1 MSLREGLG
9 GYAIRTPA
17 STSLPP
23 AQAEQRASTAPKQHW
38 STQYSPAGSSP
49 QTPFAYPYPDLSQTS
64 FNSPA
69 LQPSPVF
76 DSGSQRTPSKTWPSA
91 ARHVYGTHDSRLDP
105 RSPSQ
110 PLSRGPSS
118 VYQNANPEHTP
129 PTCNTP
135 ESQFPS
141 TPPPRNVPN
150 GNVGDITKF
159 AGPPEHQKI
168 DPSLLPA
175 PQGSPPASKAIKV
188 NLSQSEAS
196 IAVEVS
202 PRKPEAQIHPGGS
215 MGGNADLDKRE
226 KGLNQ
231 AKKIARTDRRK
242 ANKIV
247 RPQVPDPRQ
256 SIARTHPV
264 RQATQIVDPVHDEG
278 HRPKRLKGNPRAPED
293 GKGYW
298 CPDPDCPVRR
308 KSIPTI
314 EKHVTSN
321 NHHLAGSQPT
331 PRTAP
336 GSEIHQQA
344 DLPMVSTSYSEVL
357 QRPHL
362 PKFCQQCHT
371 SLNDWQHSWRHIRG
385 HQQDGMVKK
394 NYLIW
399 CRSYSRFL
407 YTFHNEEV
415 ENPDWYFEL
424 DSQTNSV
431 RVQTQQ

>member
-1 MSLREGLG
+1 MSLREGPG
-9 GYAIRTPA
+9 GPAIHTPA
-17 STSLPP
+17 STTLPP
-23 AQAEQRASTAPKQHW
+23 PQAEQRASAVPEQHW
-38 STQYSPAGSSP
+38 PTQYSPAGSSP
-49 QTPFAYPYPDLSQTS
+49 QTSPAYPYPDLSQTS
-64 FNSPA
+64 FCSPA
-69 LQPSPVF
+69 SQPSPVF
-76 DSGSQRTPSKTWPSA
+76 DSGSQRTPPITRLSPA
-91 ARHVYGTHDSRLDP
+91 QHRYGIHNSRLDP
-105 RSPSQ
+105 RSPGQ

-118 VYQNANPEHTP
+118 VYQKANPEHTP
-129 PTCNTP
+129 RTCNTP
-135 ESQFPS
+135 ESQFLS
-141 TPPPRNVPN
+141 TPPPGNILN
-150 GNVGDITKF
+150 GNVEDITKF
-159 AGPPEHQKI
+159 ADPSEHQKI
-168 DPSLLPA
+168 DPSLLPP
-175 PQGSPPASKAIKV
+175 PQGSPPASKAIKA
-188 NLSQSEAS
+188 NLSQLEAS

-202 PRKPEAQIHPGGS
+202 PRKPEAQIHPRDS
-215 MGGNADLDKRE
+215 MEGNAGPSKQE

-231 AKKIARTDRRK
+231 AKKVARTDQRK

-247 RPQVPDPRQ
+247 RPQVPDLVQ
-256 SIARTHPV
+256 CIARTHPTG
-264 RQATQIVDPVHDEG
+264 QTTQIVDPVNDEG
-278 HRPKRLKGNPRAPED
+278 HRSKKSKGNPRAPED

-314 EKHVTSN
+314 EKHVTSD
-321 NHHLAGSQPT
+321 NHHPEGSQPT

-344 DLPMVSTSYSEVL
+344 NL

-362 PKFCQQCHT
+362 PKFCQVCHRG
-371 SLNDWQHSWRHIRG
+371 LNDWQHSWRHIRS

-399 CRSYSRFL
+399 CRCYSRFL

-424 DSQTNSV
+424 DPQTNSV